1 MSFLSAV
8 KSNSQNQGDVD
19 SLMKVQEE
27 FNRGNSQLTS
37 LVRAEDQELRTNIRV
52 LETKRAEK
60 SDIVDKIQEEI
71 SEAGDSVE
79 TQVEEASSNGEMQRV
94 KSVGDMITE
103 LQRGA
108 ESPHIQK
115 KKSLTSR
122 PASRSATGLE
132 SWTPFPQLNQ
142 DASTSSPNCHHSPGV
157 SSPATDD
164 SCLTSLRVEDAR
176 LCRQIHEM
184 GFPLPRVV
192 KGISAVGP
200 DSQKLIDFCLNF
212 DRYPYP
218 PYSEFSTIFVQ
229 VG

>member
-103 LQRGA
+103 LQREA

-115 KKSLTSR
+115 KKSPTSR
-122 PASRSATGLE
+122 PASRTTTGLE
-132 SWTPFPQLNQ
+132 SWTPLPQLDR
-142 DASTSSPNCHHSPGV
+142 DASTSSPNCHLSPG
-157 SSPATDD
+157 SSSSAIDD

-176 LCRQIHEM
+176 LCRQLHEM
-184 GFPLPRVV
+184 GFPLPRLV
-192 KGISAVGP
+192 KGIRAVGP
-200 DSQKLIDFCLNF
+200 DRQKLIDFCLNF
-212 DRYPYP
+212 DR
-218 PYSEFSTIFVQ
+218 
-229 VG
+229 